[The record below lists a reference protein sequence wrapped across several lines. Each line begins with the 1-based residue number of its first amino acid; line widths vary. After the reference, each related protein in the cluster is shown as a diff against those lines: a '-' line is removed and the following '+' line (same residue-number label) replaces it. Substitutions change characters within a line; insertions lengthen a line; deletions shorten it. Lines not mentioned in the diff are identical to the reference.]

1 MKYFTT
7 CTTLDELKKEYRRLA
22 MANHPDRGGDETTM
36 KAINAEY
43 DAVFPTF
50 KLAYNRTAQTPTAE
64 TAQSTRSEFYT
75 ANGWKGS
82 NYEQGRTLKE
92 IAQLVRQ
99 FIKEQFPTYKFSVRT
114 SYASMCQELHVDM
127 KEAPC
132 KIYKDFAELTDQDK
146 HDLIRRMTYNHVFT
160 LNSWTDAELKAEFV
174 RIWETEGDWYKC
186 PSDQI
191 KAAAEAVDGYVESF
205 NRKDCDGMIDYFD
218 VDFYYFGCL
227 QDNARNVQFVP
238 KTARIASPKE
248 PRPEEK
254 KADSLRVVFVP
265 EFDGVE
271 VYFPGKPA
279 EATRTALKAAG
290 YRWHSKKQCWYAR
303 NTEQH
308 LQALRAI
315 ETGLTA

>member
-22 MANHPDRGGDETTM
+22 MANHPDRGGDEATM

-43 DAVFPTF
+43 DAVFPAF

-82 NYEQGRTLKE
+82 NYDSALTLKE

-114 SYASMCQELHVDM
+114 SYASMCQELHVAM

-132 KIYKDFAELTDQDK
+132 KVHKDFEELTEEEK
-146 HDLIRRMTYNHVFT
+146 NAVIRKATRNHVFS
-160 LNSWTDAELKAEFV
+160 LNSWTDSQLKAEFE
-174 RIWETEGDWYKC
+174 RIWAAEGDWYKC
-186 PSDQI
+186 PSDQL
-191 KAAAEAVDGYVESF
+191 KAAAEAVDGYVKSF
-205 NRKDCDGMIDYFD
+205 SYDDCDGMIDYFD
-218 VDFYYFGCL
+218 VNFYYFGCL
-227 QDNARNVQFVP
+227 QDNARYVKFVP
-238 KTARIASPKE
+238 KTARIAKPAEPK
-248 PRPEEK
+248 PEEK

-271 VYFPGKPA
+271 AYFPGKPA

>member
-1 MKYFTT
+1 MKYFTS

-22 MANHPDRGGDETTM
+22 MANHPDRGGDEATM

-43 DAVFPTF
+43 DAVFPAF
-50 KLAYNRTAQTPTAE
+50 KLAYNRTAQAPTTE

-82 NYEQGRTLKE
+82 NYESGRSLKE

-132 KIYKDFAELTDQDK
+132 KIYKDFEELTEEDK
-146 HDLIRRMTYNHVFT
+146 NDLIRRMTYNSVFT
-160 LNSWTDAELKAEFV
+160 LASWTDAELKAEFE
-174 RIWETEGDWYKC
+174 RLWETKGSFYRVLSE
-186 PSDQI
+186 QVQ
-191 KAAAEAVDGYVESF
+191 AAVEAVDGYVSSY
-205 NRKDCDGMIDYFD
+205 RWSDCDGMQDYFN
-218 VDFYYFGCL
+218 VNFWYMGCNT
-227 QDNARNVQFVP
+227 DHVQFVP
-238 KTARIASPKE
+238 KTARIAKPAEPK
-248 PRPEEK
+248 PEEK
-254 KADSLRVVFVP
+254 KADSLRVVFAP

-271 VYFPGKPA
+271 VYFPGKPSD
-279 EATRTALKAAG
+279 ETRSALKAAG
-290 YRWHSKKQCWYAR
+290 YRWHSKKKCWYAR

-315 ETGLTA
+315 EAALTA

>member
-22 MANHPDRGGDETTM
+22 MANHPDRGGDEATM

-43 DAVFPTF
+43 DAVFPAF

-82 NYEQGRTLKE
+82 NYDSALTLKE

-114 SYASMCQELHVDM
+114 SYASMCQELHVAM

-132 KIYKDFAELTDQDK
+132 KIHKDFEELTEEEK
-146 HDLIRRMTYNHVFT
+146 NAVIRKATRNHVFS
-160 LNSWTDAELKAEFV
+160 LNSWTDSQLKAEFE
-174 RIWETEGDWYKC
+174 RIWAAEGDWYKC
-186 PSDQI
+186 PSDQ
-191 KAAAEAVDGYVESF
+191 
-205 NRKDCDGMIDYFD
+205 
-218 VDFYYFGCL
+218 
-227 QDNARNVQFVP
+227 
-238 KTARIASPKE
+238 
-248 PRPEEK
+248 
-254 KADSLRVVFVP
+254 
-265 EFDGVE
+265 
-271 VYFPGKPA
+271 
-279 EATRTALKAAG
+279 LKAAG

>member
-22 MANHPDRGGDETTM
+22 MANHPDRGGDEATM

-43 DAVFPTF
+43 DAVFPAF

-114 SYASMCQELHVDM
+114 SYASMCQELHVDL

-132 KIYKDFAELTDQDK
+132 KVYKDFGELTEEEK
-146 HDLIRRMTYNHVFT
+146 HTVMRKARYNSVFALT
-160 LNSWTDAELKAEFV
+160 SWTDAELKAEFE
-174 RIWETEGDWYKC
+174 RIWETQGSFYRILSE
-186 PSDQI
+186 QI
-191 KAAAEAVDGYVESF
+191 QAAVEAVDGYVKSYNFE
-205 NRKDCDGMIDYFD
+205 DCDGMIDYFH
-218 VDFYYFGCL
+218 VNFYYFGCGT
-227 QDNARNVQFVP
+227 DNVQFVP
-238 KTARIASPKE
+238 KTARIAKPAEPK
-248 PRPEEK
+248 PEEK

-290 YRWHSKKQCWYAR
+290 YRWHNKKQCWYAR

>member
-1 MKYFTT
+1 MKYFTS

-22 MANHPDRGGDETTM
+22 MANHPDRGGDEATM

-43 DAVFPTF
+43 DAVFPAF
-50 KLAYNRTAQTPTAE
+50 KLAYNRTAQAPTTE

-82 NYEQGRTLKE
+82 NYESGRSLKE

-132 KIYKDFAELTDQDK
+132 KIYKDFEELTEEDK
-146 HDLIRRMTYNHVFT
+146 NDLIRRMTYNSVFT
-160 LNSWTDAELKAEFV
+160 LASWTDAELKAEFE
-174 RIWETEGDWYKC
+174 RLWETKGSFYRVLSE
-186 PSDQI
+186 QVQ
-191 KAAAEAVDGYVESF
+191 AAVEAVDGYVSSY
-205 NRKDCDGMIDYFD
+205 RWSDCDGMQDYFN
-218 VDFYYFGCL
+218 VNFWYMGCNT
-227 QDNARNVQFVP
+227 DHVQFVP
-238 KTARIASPKE
+238 KTARIAKPADPK
-248 PRPEEK
+248 PEEK
-254 KADSLRVVFVP
+254 KADSLRVVFAP

-271 VYFPGKPA
+271 VYFPGKPSD
-279 EATRTALKAAG
+279 ETRTALKAAG
-290 YRWHSKKQCWYAR
+290 YRWHSKKKCWYAR
-303 NTEQH
+303 NTEQN

-315 ETGLTA
+315 EAALTA

>member
-7 CTTLDELKKEYRRLA
+7 CKTLDELKKEFRRLA
-22 MANHPDRGGDETTM
+22 MLHHPDHGGDTETM

-43 DAVFPTF
+43 DAVFPMF
-50 KLAYNRTAQTPTAE
+50 KLAYNRTASTPTTE

-82 NYEQGRTLKE
+82 NYEPGRPLKE

-132 KIYKDFAELTDQDK
+132 KVFKDFEELTEEEQ
-146 HDLIRRMTYNHVFT
+146 HAVIRKAEYNSVFR
-160 LNSWTDAELKAEFV
+160 LNSWTDTELKAELE
-174 RIWETEGDWYKC
+174 RIWEAHGSFYRVLSE
-186 PSDQI
+186 QI
-191 KAAAEAVDGYVESF
+191 QAAVEAVDGYVKSF
-205 NRKDCDGMIDYFD
+205 NFEDCDGMIDYFH
-218 VDFYYFGCL
+218 VNFYYFGCL
-227 QDNARNVQFVP
+227 QNNARDVKFVP
-238 KTARIASPKE
+238 KTARITEPK
-248 PRPEEK
+248 REEK
-254 KADSLRVVFVP
+254 KAGFIRVEINP

-271 VYFPGKPA
+271 VYFPDKPSD
-279 EATRTALKAAG
+279 ETRAALKAAG
-290 YRWHSKKQCWYAR
+290 YRWHSKKKCWYAR
-303 NTEQH
+303 NTEQN
-308 LQALRAI
+308 LQALHAI